1 MARVLA
7 TMTRAHHSEH
17 APTAPDAR
25 LNAATAQLRT
35 VSAPLLQPLD
45 LSELVAA
52 GVDNAANAANV
63 ANADDTDNQ
72 PSSEQSS

>member
-1 MARVLA
+1 M
-7 TMTRAHHSEH
+7 MTRAHHSEH
-17 APTAPDAR
+17 APTASDAR

-35 VSAPLLQPLD
+35 VAAPLLQPLD

-52 GVDNAANAANV
+52 GVDNAANAADTG
-63 ANADDTDNQ
+63 NAGNQ